1 MAELDEL
8 KERFEKFKESR
19 YGIPTALILTTI
31 ITLLVLI
38 YAWYF
43 CFSYALIAII
53 AFGVPN
59 YFGLKNLKKLAIFG
73 LFLFIFLGLAFGVS
87 SFYDFKGMEK
97 DPVSS
102 SDGLLTNGTF
112 VGEAGGEEF
121 QFTVTYTGDNSSQ
134 IIYLNLT
141 EQWTGS
147 GMYNYTMTQM
157 GGEPGNFNYV
167 YNVTLPDSVYIFEFQ
182 TQNGTE
188 WTNSSSGF
196 GPIDVPDQDFLGALL
211 FGRLFLVFFN
221 IALLFYV
228 LLGLVWWTRR
238 SKGKAE
244 EKEQEEEQP
253 EEIGPEGE
261 ARERFVCSECGF
273 EVDADA
279 EECPQCG
286 EPFDEEEREKEK
298 KEQFV
303 CSECGADVDA
313 SSDKCWNCGK
323 HFEN

>member
-8 KERFEKFKESR
+8 KERFEQFKKSK
-19 YGIPTALILTTI
+19 YGIPTALILTTVL
-31 ITLLVLI
+31 TLLVLI

-59 YFGLKNLKKLAIFG
+59 YFGMKKLKKLAIFG

-112 VGEAGGEEF
+112 VRMDAAEEF
-121 QFTVTYTGDNSSQ
+121 QFIVTYTGDNASQ
-134 IIYLNLT
+134 VIYLNLT

-147 GMYNYTMTQM
+147 GMYNYTMTQV
-157 GGEPGNFNYV
+157 GGEPGSFDYV
-167 YNVTLPDSVYIFEFQ
+167 YSDTLPDSVYIFKFQ
-182 TQNGTE
+182 TENGTG
-188 WTNSSSGF
+188 WTNTASGF
-196 GPIDVPDQDFLGALL
+196 GPIDVPDQDFLGALI

-238 SKGKAE
+238 SKRKE
-244 EKEQEEEQP
+244 EEREEEEQP
-253 EEIGPEGE
+253 EAEEPEE
-261 ARERFVCSECGF
+261 KVMERFVCSECGF

-286 EPFDEEEREKEK
+286 EPFDEEEAE

-303 CSECGADVDA
+303 CSECGADVDVSA
-313 SSDKCWNCGK
+313 DKCWNCGK